1 VIGAL
6 AARSAA
12 RRPAARV
19 GAAISGM
26 VGPLLAA
33 AAYFLAAPRLV
44 GIRAEQVSAHLMAPY
59 AVVAG
64 LAGSALVAAI
74 AQRAEATAQR
84 TEVGARRSEASGQP
98 AEVARQPAE
107 VAGQPAEVAGQP
119 AEVAGQPAG
128 AVGRLPRQSAGGSGP
143 ITDGSD
149 RPPVADDGH
158 PRARAAKAET
168 ETRTRTRTKADRAEP
183 RTSDRPEETSDR
195 LTGTTTGAGPAWPG
209 ESPTVDRLKSRL
221 GRLGRRSR

>member
-1 VIGAL
+1 MIGAL

-98 AEVARQPAE
+98 AEVAR
-107 VAGQPAEVAGQP
+107 QP